1 MFHLNEIV
9 FLLQLQSGRLW
20 ISFDN
25 RGQEKSESEFSLYSK
40 FILTCFPYWLLL
52 THQFRRKLVVVSFL
66 LGSCVGAQP
75 FGDICFSGNKK
86 AVSHSLFH
94 TKRSLSF
101 LFLQPPFNY
110 HYFKCYHFPC
120 YLFVCLFVYWKI
132 PSEGISDTFKVS
144 QELLLFW
151 INFSFLCVLT
161 RKERGEA
168 VTLNSWYRLLER
180 KIHLN
185 EILIYYNGLGI
196 YFLRRKLQ
204 EHVHGWRP
212 NPKSESWNIFFF

>member
-1 MFHLNEIV
+1 M
-9 FLLQLQSGRLW
+9 
-20 ISFDN
+20 
-25 RGQEKSESEFSLYSK
+25 FSL
-40 FILTCFPYWLLL
+40 LTLIDS
-52 THQFRRKLVVVSFL
+52 HQFRRKLVVVSFL
-66 LGSCVGAQP
+66 LGSCVGTQQ

-101 LFLQPPFNY
+101 PFLKPSFNY

-132 PSEGISDTFKVS
+132 LSEGISDTFKIS
-144 QELLLFW
+144 QGFLLFR

-168 VTLNSWYRLLER
+168 VTLNSWHRLPER

-185 EILIYYNGLGI
+185 EILIYYYGLGI
-196 YFLRRKLQ
+196 YFLRGKL
-204 EHVHGWRP
+204 
-212 NPKSESWNIFFF
+212 